1 MNEEAPIA
9 TGAQSMTRFWV
20 IFGGQAFSLFGSRLV
35 QFAIVWWITSSIGS
49 ASALAFASIMAVL
62 PQVFLGPFAGV
73 LVDRWD
79 KRVVM
84 MVSDLFVAALVLV
97 LAFLYATG
105 TVQIWHIYVIM
116 FFRSLSGAFQ
126 WPAMQ
131 TTTSLMVPKEHL
143 SRVAGFNQALMG
155 MANILAPPMGALL
168 LEFLPMESVLY
179 IDVATAAL
187 AVAPLLVTRIP
198 QVRVEGG
205 QAFGVRSVLGNLRD
219 GMLFIWNWKGLRLI
233 MGMSMTIN
241 FLMSPAFSLL
251 PLLVTKHFGGGALEL
266 AWIQSAG
273 GLGMILGGLA
283 LGVWGGFKKRIVTA
297 MIAVILAGVFVMI
310 LGLTPPELILLAV
323 ASMFLFS
330 FANSVANSIFM
341 AAMQAIVPP
350 EIQGRVFTLIG
361 SLSAGMVPL
370 GLAIAGPVA
379 DSFGERIWFNI
390 GGLIFMMVGFAA
402 FMSPSVMN
410 IEEEGINR
418 QMPKEK

>member
-1 MNEEAPIA
+1 MDEEAPLA
-9 TGAQSMTRFWV
+9 AGAQSMTRFWI

-35 QFAIVWWITSSIGS
+35 QFAIVWWITSSTGS

-84 MVSDLFVAALVLV
+84 IVSDLFVAALVLV
-97 LAFLYATG
+97 LAFLYAVG
-105 TVQIWHIYVIM
+105 AVQIWHIYVIM
-116 FFRSLSGAFQ
+116 FFRSLGGAFQ

-143 SRVAGFNQALMG
+143 SRVAGFNQALQG

-179 IDVATAAL
+179 IDVATAVL

-198 QVRVEGG
+198 QVRVDGD
-205 QAFGVRSVLGNLRD
+205 QVFGVRSVLGNLRD
-219 GMLFIWNWKGLRLI
+219 GMLFVWNWKGLRLI

-273 GLGMILGGLA
+273 GVGMILGGLA
-283 LGVWGGFKKRIVTA
+283 LGVWGGSKKRIVTA

-310 LGLTPPELILLAV
+310 LGLTPPEFFLMAV

-330 FANSVANSIFM
+330 FANAIANSIFM
-341 AAMQAIVPP
+341 AALQAIVPP
-350 EIQGRVFTLIG
+350 EIQGRVFTLVG

-379 DSFGERIWFNI
+379 DSFGERIWFNV
-390 GGLIFMMVGFAA
+390 GGLIFMMVGLAS

-410 IEEEGINR
+410 IEEEGINSH
-418 QMPKEK
+418 MPKEQ

>member
-1 MNEEAPIA
+1 MDEEAPLA
-9 TGAQSMTRFWV
+9 AGAQSMTRFWI

-35 QFAIVWWITSSIGS
+35 QFAIVWWITSSTGS

-84 MVSDLFVAALVLV
+84 IVSDLFVAALVLV
-97 LAFLYATG
+97 LAFLYAVG

-116 FFRSLSGAFQ
+116 FFRSLGGAFQ

-143 SRVAGFNQALMG
+143 SRVAGFNQALQG

-179 IDVATAAL
+179 IDVATAVL

-198 QVRVEGG
+198 QVRVDGD
-205 QAFGVRSVLGNLRD
+205 QVFGVRSVLGNLRD
-219 GMLFIWNWKGLRLI
+219 GMLFVWNWKGLRLI

-273 GLGMILGGLA
+273 GVGMILGGLA
-283 LGVWGGFKKRIVTA
+283 LGVWGGSKKRIVTA

-310 LGLTPPELILLAV
+310 LGLTPPEFFLMAV

-330 FANSVANSIFM
+330 FANAIANSIFM
-341 AAMQAIVPP
+341 AALQAIVPP
-350 EIQGRVFTLIG
+350 EIQGRVFTLVG

-379 DSFGERIWFNI
+379 DSFGERIWFNV
-390 GGLIFMMVGFAA
+390 GGFIFMMVGLAS

-410 IEEEGINR
+410 IEEEGINSH
-418 QMPKEK
+418 MPKEQ

>member
-1 MNEEAPIA
+1 
-9 TGAQSMTRFWV
+9 
-20 IFGGQAFSLFGSRLV
+20 
-35 QFAIVWWITSSIGS
+35 
-49 ASALAFASIMAVL
+49 MAVL

-73 LVDRWD
+73 LVDQWD

-84 MVSDLFVAALVLV
+84 VISDLFVAALVLV
-97 LAFLYATG
+97 LAFLYAVG
-105 TVQIWHIYVIM
+105 AVQVWHIYVIM
-116 FFRSLSGAFQ
+116 FFRSLGGAFQ

-131 TTTSLMVPKEHL
+131 TTTSLMVSKEHL

-168 LEFLPMESVLY
+168 LEFLSMESVLY
-179 IDVATAAL
+179 IDVATAVL

-198 QVRVEGG
+198 QVRVEGA
-205 QAFGVRSVLGNLRD
+205 QAFGVRSVLVNLRD

-241 FLMSPAFSLL
+241 FLMNPAFSLL
-251 PLLVTKHFGGGALEL
+251 PLLVTKHFGGGILEL

-310 LGLTPPELILLAV
+310 LGLTPPGLILLAV

-330 FANSVANSIFM
+330 FVNAIANSIFM
-341 AAMQAIVPP
+341 AAIQAIAYRKPQRGDGPP
-350 EIQGRVFTLIG
+350 RSGDSGACRRLPRGEDLVQRRWLHLHGGRPCLLHEP
-361 SLSAGMVPL
+361 LS
-370 GLAIAGPVA
+370 
-379 DSFGERIWFNI
+379 DEHR
-390 GGLIFMMVGFAA
+390 GGRYQ
-402 FMSPSVMN
+402 PSNVEGTMN
-410 IEEEGINR
+410 LPTYNN
-418 QMPKEK
+418 